1 MVQECGASNEWLY
14 KYFFIYFQHKSSE
27 VYSAPILS
35 HPLTALGTGQVVL
48 LLSLVW
54 SYVFDAC
61 WLANISVISV
71 FKGVKCDWFTFIAL
85 RLCSDSWSYLS
96 VAKFWSASFSEI
108 THRILW
114 SSIWKGSF
122 YIRNSYLKIMIQL
135 NNRFWLPK
143 YVSVLKTLMD
153 ITSALINYLMLKI
166 SHYGWLLMAGTGAG
180 KIWFFTSSAQVGTF
194 EDIHCLIPCGYP
206 LSYGE
211 GNGNPLQYSCL
222 ENPMDGGA
230 W

>member
-1 MVQECGASNEWLY
+1 MPLMPVGLQIFQSYLFSREW
-14 KYFFIYFQHKSSE
+14 S
-27 VYSAPILS
+27 VTGSA
-35 HPLTALGTGQVVL
+35 
-48 LLSLVW
+48 
-54 SYVFDAC
+54 
-61 WLANISVISV
+61 
-71 FKGVKCDWFTFIAL
+71 FIAL

-96 VAKFWSASFSEI
+96 VAKFRSASFSEI

-122 YIRNSYLKIMIQL
+122 HIRNSYLKIMIQL

-143 YVSVLKTLMD
+143 YVSVLKSLN

-180 KIWFFTSSAQVGTF
+180 KIWSFTSSAQVGTF

-211 GNGNPLQYSCL
+211 GNGNPLRYSCL
-222 ENPMDGGA
+222 KNPLDGGA